1 MSLRN
6 IYILDFHNPVNVSG
20 CLLRVH
26 CYSKIQ
32 EKICYSSQE
41 CELAIY
47 DNYYFLTN
55 EK

>member
-6 IYILDFHNPVNVSG
+6 FYILDFHNPVNVSG

-32 EKICYSSQE
+32 EKNLLFKPRVSQ
-41 CELAIY
+41 CDLVY
-47 DNYYFLTN
+47 
-55 EK
+55 